1 MSVTKRYTLNELR
14 TLMEEKSEFKAR
26 LGDGVV
32 TNDKKNNKEGVED
45 ILKDTERVSGRR
57 TLKKNDKGG
66 DNVED
71 YNKTT
76 LDVDFDRDPGKEYK
90 DRVEQLA
97 VYGTPHKLTDEEK
110 DPEKNGGY
118 DYENPKNIFDA
129 QKEKNKRMSDTELEL
144 KTSGLKAREQD
155 EDKFKNNTLFKESKA
170 MKRLHFKNTRFL
182 SEAQLIKKV
191 PEEYKT
197 DGNRF
202 YMRDNTGTDY
212 LVECRVDKEYNHT
225 TINVL
230 NKINKTEL
238 NEQLNRMRNLSNY
251 ESGDYFTGTSTESRK
266 TEDNMVSEMIDIMKR
281 MENNK

>member
-1 MSVTKRYTLNELR
+1 MSTTRIYTLNELR
-14 TLMEEKSEFKAR
+14 TLMEEKSEFKPVMY
-26 LGDGVV
+26 G
-32 TNDKKNNKEGVED
+32 TEKTKKYNKEGVED
-45 ILKDTERVSGRR
+45 ILKDTERVSGRK
-57 TLKKNDKGG
+57 TQKKDNKVG

-76 LDVDFDRDPGKEYK
+76 LDANFDRDPGKEYK

-97 VYGTPHKLTDEEK
+97 IYGTPHKLTNDEK

-118 DYENPKNIFDA
+118 DYENPKKIFKGQAD
-129 QKEKNKRMSDTELEL
+129 KNKKMSDTEQEL
-144 KTSGLKAREQD
+144 KASGLKAREQD
-155 EDKFKNNTLFKESKA
+155 KNKFKNNTLFKEGKT

-182 SEAQLIKKV
+182 SEAQLINKV

-212 LVECRVDKEYNHT
+212 LVECRVDSEFNHT

-230 NKINKTEL
+230 NKINKAEL
-238 NEQLNRMRNLSNY
+238 NEQLNRMRSLSNY
-251 ESGDYFTGTSTESRK
+251 ESSDYFKGTSTESRK
-266 TEDNMVSEMIDIMKR
+266 TEDNMVSEMLDIMKR
-281 MENNK
+281 MENKK